1 MMRDRRRPAVLTL
14 SLVLGFATGCASLSY
29 DEPAGNANAAAA
41 ATPAPAAESAP
52 APAESTANPAAADA
66 NAAPAPAAPTRRE
79 TPTHARLARLS
90 RQDPDAAEPEPG
102 RNWRQ
107 LTQLARE
114 SAQTGKLDKA
124 DELLAQAAL
133 QVKDRR
139 PTNTQRRT
147 VFGLRARLAHDI
159 AALGETEKADTLA
172 NQLFDEVRAEP
183 ALADAAL
190 VTLARATAD
199 RRLAAAKQAGRH
211 ESQLPLLALA
221 FTASQSG
228 TASRERLGLAF
239 EVALTALREGDLDLS
254 RRAIDQAVL
263 DAQVIAPSDRG
274 QAAALKIYK
283 SRIALAQRDLETAE
297 STAYAAVRIF
307 EEIGADPSSLGVA
320 EATLGQVLAEKGE
333 LERALELGRA
343 AYARLSSSETIVP
356 HARRQI
362 PACLAR
368 IEWLAGERDAAGA
381 HYREALSIPADGSDR
396 DADLI
401 HDIKAS
407 LADLET
413 SPSAAPAP

>member
-1 MMRDRRRPAVLTL
+1 MMRDRRRPAGLTL

-41 ATPAPAAESAP
+41 AAPAPAAESAP
-52 APAESTANPAAADA
+52 TPAPAESSATPAAADA
-66 NAAPAPAAPTRRE
+66 SAAAVPAEPTRRE
-79 TPTHARLARLS
+79 TPTHARLAR
-90 RQDPDAAEPEPG
+90 RDPDAAEPESG

-114 SAQTGKLDKA
+114 SAQTGKFDKA
-124 DELLAQAAL
+124 DELLAQAAMQL
-133 QVKDRR
+133 KDRR

-147 VFGLRARLAHDI
+147 VFGLRARLAHDM
-159 AALGETEKADTLA
+159 AALGETEKADVLA
-172 NQLFDEVRAEP
+172 DQLFDEVRAEP

-199 RRLAAAKQAGRH
+199 RRLAAAKQAGRE

-221 FTASQSG
+221 FRASQSG

-283 SRIALAQRDLETAE
+283 SRIALAQRDLDTAE